1 MSDPNSDP
9 RPDALVAAFDAALET
24 RPQVDANWGLVDS
37 SKPRPP
43 RRVLLAILVC
53 FAILLVFP
61 LVMMLLRPA
70 ATAPAD
76 EAYRALDAYAR
87 ARAEGVELETGLSP
101 AARTLLTGASR
112 VETSD
117 GPLIALRTGSTC
129 WVVPAAP
136 SLPAPAPQ
144 QAPSAYC
151 G

>member
-1 MSDPNSDP
+1 MSDPDSDP
-9 RPDALVAAFDAALET
+9 SPNALVDAYDAALET
-24 RPQVDANWGLVDS
+24 RPQVDANWGLLDS
-37 SKPRPP
+37 SRPRPP
-43 RRVLLAILVC
+43 RRVLLALLAC

-70 ATAPAD
+70 ATTPFD
-76 EAYRALDAYAR
+76 EAYRTLDSYAR

-129 WVVPAAP
+129 WAVPVDP

-144 QAPSAYC
+144 QVPSAYC

>member
-1 MSDPNSDP
+1 MSDQTPAP
-9 RPDALVAAFDAALET
+9 HTDALAEAFDAALAT
-24 RPQVDANWGLVDS
+24 RPQVDANWGLAAS
-37 SKPRPP
+37 TRPRLP
-43 RRVLLAILVC
+43 RRVLLALLACLAV
-53 FAILLVFP
+53 LLVFP

-70 ATAPAD
+70 TSAPAD
-76 EAYRALDAYAR
+76 EAYRTLDAYAR

-129 WVVPAAP
+129 WAVPAAP

-144 QAPSAYC
+144 QVPSAYC
-151 G
+151 N